1 MLFFCR
7 YCNVSAVIAIVEVP
21 SSPPVLA
28 RLWRNNASASTMAT
42 PEGTNRGQRRS
53 AVTWPVIILSC
64 CWGGG
69 GVSLWV
75 NSCFLMQSGPH
86 THNKNFYIVT
96 LLYQLWGLCKRLCV
110 CVHACKW
117 KRAVC
122 CVISSAALAFFFFF
136 PFLEGVNTCE
146 SVFNNHHWAFPV
158 GIPPVNADLSR
169 LGIKSAPWVRGGRI
183 TSADLDITV
192 RAVWQLNMFA

>member
-1 MLFFCR
+1 M
-7 YCNVSAVIAIVEVP
+7 SAVIAIVEVP

-42 PEGTNRGQRRS
+42 PEGTKRGQRHS

-86 THNKNFYIVT
+86 IHNKNFYIVT

-110 CVHACKW
+110 CVCVHACKCE
-117 KRAVC
+117 RESC
-122 CVISSAALAFFFFF
+122 MLCDQFSSTGFFLFF
-136 PFLEGVNTCE
+136 PLFWRGLIHA
-146 SVFNNHHWAFPV
+146 SVFNNHHRAFPV
-158 GIPPVNADLSR
+158 GIPPWMQIYPGWEL
-169 LGIKSAPWVRGGRI
+169 KAPPGLEEVESHLLTW
-183 TSADLDITV
+183 TSLFDRSDSLICL
-192 RAVWQLNMFA
+192 RR

>member
-1 MLFFCR
+1 
-7 YCNVSAVIAIVEVP
+7 
-21 SSPPVLA
+21 
-28 RLWRNNASASTMAT
+28 MAT

-86 THNKNFYIVT
+86 IHNKNFYIVT

-122 CVISSAALAFFFFF
+122 CVISSAALAFFFFS

-158 GIPPVNADLSR
+158 GIPPWMQIYPGWELKAPPGLEEVESHLLTWTSLFERSDSLICLRRWDWNMLPCNTDLFF
-169 LGIKSAPWVRGGRI
+169 GMVTPENRGE
-183 TSADLDITV
+183 
-192 RAVWQLNMFA
+192 AVHTGKWRK